1 MRRSMSSSRSGASL
15 MTSSMHTSS
24 SGNAANKADKLVKK
38 SRTVQTFLTKDPVTD
53 RDYSENEG
61 HVNFEV
67 SMNINWILPSLK
79 L

>member
-1 MRRSMSSSRSGASL
+1 MSSSRSGASL
-15 MTSSMHTSS
+15 MTSSMHTSV
-24 SGNAANKADKLVKK
+24 SGNKADKLVKK

-67 SMNINWILPSLK
+67 
-79 L
+79 

>member
-15 MTSSMHTSS
+15 MTSSMHSS
-24 SGNAANKADKLVKK
+24 VTGNTASKADKLVKK

-61 HVNFEV
+61 HINFEV
-67 SMNINWILPSLK
+67 SMIDFNLNGVS
-79 L
+79 

>member
-67 SMNINWILPSLK
+67 GVNNWITPSVG
-79 L
+79 

>member
-15 MTSSMHTSS
+15 MTSSMHTSVT
-24 SGNAANKADKLVKK
+24 GNTASKADKLVKK

-61 HVNFEV
+61 HINFEV
-67 SMNINWILPSLK
+67 SMIDFNLNGVS
-79 L
+79 

>member
-1 MRRSMSSSRSGASL
+1 M
-15 MTSSMHTSS
+15 
-24 SGNAANKADKLVKK
+24 VKK

-67 SMNINWILPSLK
+67 SMIDFILNGVS
-79 L
+79 

>member
-24 SGNAANKADKLVKK
+24 SGNTANKADKLVKK
-38 SRTVQTFLTKDPVTD
+38 SRTIQTFLTKDPVTD
-53 RDYSENEG
+53 RDYSENEC

-67 SMNINWILPSLK
+67 SMNNRM
-79 L
+79 

>member
-15 MTSSMHTSS
+15 MTSSMHTSVT
-24 SGNAANKADKLVKK
+24 GNTASNNKDKLVKK

-67 SMNINWILPSLK
+67 SMIDFILNVVS
-79 L
+79 